1 MSNAAKTKV
10 KQWVRSL
17 PVRIVLAVIVFAVAA
32 LFLRPAP
39 PDPAEPAKG
48 QQSGLMD
55 LNTKETVEAAEAAE
69 ALKALN
75 KPKQ

>member
-1 MSNAAKTKV
+1 MTNAAKTKMQ
-10 KQWVRSL
+10 QWVRSL
-17 PVRIVLAVIVFAVAA
+17 PVRIVLAVIVFAVAT

-39 PDPAEPAKG
+39 TEEPAPAVD

-55 LNTKETVEAAEAAE
+55 LNSKEAVEAAEAAE

-75 KPKQ
+75 KPK